1 MTGGSMK
8 LHLFK
13 KRHVWL
19 PTWPALL
26 VTICTL
32 LLISITLFLSSRS
45 FLAVTQPVPA
55 AKMLVVE
62 SWMADNS
69 MEEIARMINADNSPY
84 QSLWLTGPVLDRG
97 FHLHG
102 NFKTYSEMSAATLKA
117 LGVPAAK
124 IHVVPAAKSQRH
136 RTYTAAQK
144 LKEEL
149 DRKNIRPGSIDL
161 ATLDVHARRSRL
173 VMEKVLG
180 EKTRVG
186 VIALPPDN
194 YDPESWA
201 SSSAGMKITLTELIA
216 YLYEKLGDGG
226 R

>member
-1 MTGGSMK
+1 MK

-13 KRHVWL
+13 KRQVWL
-19 PTWPALL
+19 PTWPVLL
-26 VTICTL
+26 VTIGIL
-32 LLISITLFLSSRS
+32 VAIGITLILSSRS
-45 FLAVTQPVPA
+45 FLAVTKPVPA
-55 AKMLVVE
+55 ASMLVVE

-84 QSLWLTGPVLDRG
+84 QSLWLTGPILDRG
-97 FHLHG
+97 FHLPG

-124 IHVVPAAKSQRH
+124 IHVIPAAESQRH
-136 RTYTAAQK
+136 RTFAAAQK

-149 DRKNIRPGSIDL
+149 DRRNIRPGSFDL

-173 VMEKVLG
+173 VMEKVFG
-180 EKTRVG
+180 EKTHIG
-186 VIALPPDN
+186 IIALSPTN
-194 YDPESWA
+194 YDPQRWI

-216 YLYEKLGDGG
+216 YLYEKLGNGG

>member
-1 MTGGSMK
+1 MK

-13 KRHVWL
+13 KRQVWL
-19 PTWPALL
+19 PTWPVLL
-26 VTICTL
+26 VTIGI
-32 LLISITLFLSSRS
+32 LIAIGITLILSSRS
-45 FLAVTQPVPA
+45 FLAVTKPVPA
-55 AKMLVVE
+55 ASMLVVE

-69 MEEIARMINADNSPY
+69 MEEIARMINDDNSPY
-84 QSLWLTGPVLDRG
+84 QSLWLTGPILDRG
-97 FHLHG
+97 FHLSG

-124 IHVVPAAKSQRH
+124 IHVIPSAESQRH
-136 RTYTAAQK
+136 RTFAAAQK

-149 DRKNIRPGSIDL
+149 DRKNIRPGSFDL

-173 VMEKVLG
+173 VMEKVFG
-180 EKTRVG
+180 EETQIG
-186 VIALPPDN
+186 IIALSPTN
-194 YDPESWA
+194 YDPQRWI

-216 YLYEKLGDGG
+216 YLYEKLGNGG

>member
-97 FHLHG
+97 FHLPG

>member
-1 MTGGSMK
+1 MK

-13 KRHVWL
+13 KRQVWL
-19 PTWPALL
+19 PTWPVLL
-26 VTICTL
+26 VTIGIL
-32 LLISITLFLSSRS
+32 VAIGITLILSSRS

-55 AKMLVVE
+55 ANMLVVE

-69 MEEIARMINADNSPY
+69 MEEIARIINTDNSPY
-84 QSLWLTGPVLDRG
+84 QSLWLTGPILDRG
-97 FHLHG
+97 FHLPG

-124 IHVVPAAKSQRH
+124 IHVIPAAESQRH
-136 RTYTAAQK
+136 RTFAAAQK

-149 DRKNIRPGSIDL
+149 DSRNIRPGSFDL
-161 ATLDVHARRSRL
+161 ATLGVHARRSRL
-173 VMEKVLG
+173 VMEKVFG
-180 EKTRVG
+180 EKTHIG
-186 VIALPPDN
+186 IIALSPTN
-194 YDPESWA
+194 YDPQRWIT
-201 SSSAGMKITLTELIA
+201 SSAGMKITLTELIA

>member
-1 MTGGSMK
+1 MK

-13 KRHVWL
+13 KRQVWL
-19 PTWPALL
+19 PTWPVLL
-26 VTICTL
+26 VTIGI
-32 LLISITLFLSSRS
+32 LIAIGITLILSSRS
-45 FLAVTQPVPA
+45 FLAVTKPVPA
-55 AKMLVVE
+55 ASMLVVE

-69 MEEIARMINADNSPY
+69 MEEIARMINDDNSPY
-84 QSLWLTGPVLDRG
+84 QSLWLTGPILDRG
-97 FHLHG
+97 FHLSG

-124 IHVVPAAKSQRH
+124 IHVIPSAESQRH
-136 RTYTAAQK
+136 RTFAAAQK

-149 DRKNIRPGSIDL
+149 DRTNIRPGSFDL

-173 VMEKVLG
+173 VMEKVFG
-180 EKTRVG
+180 EETQIG
-186 VIALPPDN
+186 IIALSPTN
-194 YDPESWA
+194 YDPQRWI

-216 YLYEKLGDGG
+216 YLYEKLGNGG

>member
-1 MTGGSMK
+1 MK

-13 KRHVWL
+13 KRQVWL
-19 PTWPALL
+19 PTWPVLL
-26 VTICTL
+26 VTIGIL
-32 LLISITLFLSSRS
+32 VAIGITLILSSRS
-45 FLAVTQPVPA
+45 FLAVTKPVPA
-55 AKMLVVE
+55 ASMLVVE

-84 QSLWLTGPVLDRG
+84 QSLWLTGPILDRG
-97 FHLHG
+97 FHLPG

-117 LGVPAAK
+117 LGVPATK
-124 IHVVPAAKSQRH
+124 IHVIPSAESQRH
-136 RTYTAAQK
+136 RTFAAAQK

-149 DRKNIRPGSIDL
+149 DRKNIRPGSFDL

-173 VMEKVLG
+173 VMEKVFG
-180 EKTRVG
+180 EKTHIG
-186 VIALPPDN
+186 IIALSPTN
-194 YDPESWA
+194 YDPQRWI

-216 YLYEKLGDGG
+216 YLYEKLGNGG

>member
-13 KRHVWL
+13 KRHIWL

-62 SWMADNS
+62 SWMTDNS

-97 FHLHG
+97 FHLPG

>member
-1 MTGGSMK
+1 MK

>member
-1 MTGGSMK
+1 MK

-97 FHLHG
+97 FHLPG

>member
-1 MTGGSMK
+1 MK

-13 KRHVWL
+13 KRQVWL

-26 VTICTL
+26 VTIGIL
-32 LLISITLFLSSRS
+32 LAIGITLILSSRS

-55 AKMLVVE
+55 ASMLIVE

-69 MEEIARMINADNSPY
+69 MEEIARMINTENSPY

-97 FHLHG
+97 FHLPG

-117 LGVPAAK
+117 LGVPNSK
-124 IHVVPAAKSQRH
+124 IHVVPATPSQRH
-136 RTYTAAQK
+136 RTFNAAQQ
-144 LKEEL
+144 LKKEL
-149 DRKNIRPGSIDL
+149 DKKNITPDRIDL

-173 VMEKVLG
+173 VMEKVFG
-180 EKTRVG
+180 EKTQIG
-186 VIALPPDN
+186 IIALSPTN
-194 YDPESWA
+194 YDPQRWI

-216 YLYEKLGDGG
+216 YLYEKIGDAG